1 LRVFLQVEFVE
12 DTMRKLFLAA
22 TVAALAALPYAAQ
35 AANSTERTVTGAA
48 IGGTAGAVVA
58 GPVGAVVGGTAGGGN
73 RRAAGEPPLSPLLA
87 RPEWLSSLPLALRR
101 NKMKGPDRCPGLFS
115 YDASRIIRMTPE
127 KSLPDSLPAYFS

>member
-22 TVAALAALPYAAQ
+22 TVAALTALPYAAQ

-58 GPVGAVVGGTAGGGN
+58 GPVGAVVGGTAGAVIGGP
-73 RRAAGEPPLSPLLA
+73 RVSHHYRYCWHDHDGY
-87 RPEWLSSLPLALRR
+87 RHCRWR
-101 NKMKGPDRCPGLFS
+101 
-115 YDASRIIRMTPE
+115 
-127 KSLPDSLPAYFS
+127 